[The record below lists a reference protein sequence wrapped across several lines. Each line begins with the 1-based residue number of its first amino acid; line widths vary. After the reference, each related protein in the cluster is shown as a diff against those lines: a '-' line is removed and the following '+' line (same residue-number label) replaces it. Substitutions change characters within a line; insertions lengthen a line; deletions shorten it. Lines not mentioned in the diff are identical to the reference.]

1 MKENGFTLAEILVV
15 LAVGALLLTG
25 IASVLGG
32 FGDTLRR
39 TQKADK
45 QLSQLA
51 NFDTVQ
57 QMLDSALYV
66 DEQGELYPQSASR
79 LEFRTAAPKALRT
92 GGLRHVALLAV
103 SYGERQDL
111 LLDDLGS
118 DNALPEA
125 SLLRGAEN
133 IAFETRID
141 ATGPTQKPKVR
152 EVRIKLRLAGREA
165 QIVSTPRITVQGPC
179 VFDPISQSCR
189 P

>member
-1 MKENGFTLAEILVV
+1 MKENGFTLVEMLIV

-25 IASVLGG
+25 VASVLGG
-32 FGDTLRR
+32 FSDTLRR

-51 NFDTVQ
+51 SFDTVQ

-79 LEFRTAAPKALRT
+79 LEFRTAAPQALRT

-103 SYGERQDL
+103 SSGDQQNL

-118 DNALPEA
+118 DNALPDA
-125 SLLRGAEN
+125 TLLRGAED
-133 IAFETRID
+133 IAFETRTD
-141 ATGPTQKPKVR
+141 AGEQTQKPRIRK
-152 EVRIKLRLAGREA
+152 VRIKLRLAGREA
-165 QIVSTPRITVQGPC
+165 QIVSTPRITVQGSC
-179 VFDPISQSCR
+179 VFDLISQSCR

>member
-1 MKENGFTLAEILVV
+1 MKENGFTLVEMLIV

-51 NFDTVQ
+51 SFDTVQ

-79 LEFRTAAPKALRT
+79 LEFRTAAPQALQT
-92 GGLRHVALLAV
+92 GGFRHVALLAV
-103 SYGERQDL
+103 RKSDRHNL

-118 DNALPEA
+118 DNALPDA
-125 SLLRGAEN
+125 TFLRGAEN
-133 IAFETRID
+133 ISFETRTD
-141 ATGPTQKPKVR
+141 AGGQTQKPKIR
-152 EVRIKLRLAGREA
+152 EVRIKLRLPSGEA

-179 VFDPISQSCR
+179 VFDPISQDCR